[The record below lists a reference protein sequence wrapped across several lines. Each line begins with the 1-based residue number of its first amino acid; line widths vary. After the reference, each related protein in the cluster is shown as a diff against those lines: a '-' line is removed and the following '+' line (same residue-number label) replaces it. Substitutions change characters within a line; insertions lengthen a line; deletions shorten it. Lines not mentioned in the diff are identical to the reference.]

1 VSAAQAVDTG
11 AVLAPLRLAF
21 DALESAGAS
30 WAVLRGG
37 LTAADHGRDVD
48 VLVGPG
54 ELDLVDPAVRGAG
67 WIPIPGWTHGT
78 HRSWLGFDPD
88 GPRWPILDVSDELAF
103 GRAPVRLDGA
113 ACLRRSIDGKVRRL
127 APGDAWWSACFHAFL
142 DTRAESAA
150 ALDGLRDALADG
162 TVPGRPPFPTDDA
175 TRGDAWDPERVVA
188 AARAARWDDAA
199 RAVRALDAAGGLWPA
214 GVRFARG
221 LPDRLARR
229 LTGSVRRPAR
239 LTVLVDDP
247 ARVGS
252 IAGAALTAIPHGLRP
267 VIRTARRDEARVGLP
282 ADATIRPDE
291 GGSDDDLRAAIA
303 AGIWQAIGG
312 RSR

>member
-1 VSAAQAVDTG
+1 VTAAQTLDTG
-11 AVLAPLRLAF
+11 SVLAPLRLAF

-37 LTAADHGRDVD
+37 LTAGDHGRDVD
-48 VLVGPG
+48 VLVGAG

-67 WIPIPGWTHGT
+67 WIPIPGWTRGA

-88 GPRWPILDVSDELAF
+88 GPRWPILDVGDELAF

-113 ACLRRSIDGKVRRL
+113 ACLRRSVDGKVRRL
-127 APGDAWWSACFHAFL
+127 APGDAWWTACFHAFL
-142 DTRAESAA
+142 DTATPSAA
-150 ALDGLRDALADG
+150 ALDGLRAALADG
-162 TVPGRPPFPTDDA
+162 TGPGRPPLA
-175 TRGDAWDPERVVA
+175 TAGAARDHAWDPERVVA
-188 AARAARWDDAA
+188 AVRAGRWDDAA
-199 RAVRALDAAGGLWPA
+199 RGVRALDAGGLRAA
-214 GVRFARG
+214 GARFLRG

-229 LTGSVRRPAR
+229 LTRSMRRPAR

-252 IAGAALTAIPHGLRP
+252 IADTAATAIPHVLRP
-267 VIRTARRDEARVGLP
+267 VIRTVRHGEPRVGLP

-291 GGSDDDLRAAIA
+291 GQSDDDLRTAIA

-312 RSR
+312 RRR